1 MNRKNNGM
9 CDERYREWISRHLD
23 GDLNEEETAELQA
36 HFKECDDCFRYYV
49 RLSKIKHALQDL
61 PKEDWTDAWTEETV
75 KMFKKEKWKKFD
87 AKRVIWLSAAVLVF
101 AVFAVSFVQQ
111 LFLTDNLSS
120 SDYGTVGSS
129 TPQSEGLRSSDPDKG
144 ADSVS
149 TGSGNASGAGPT
161 SETSTPLTG
170 LDPDKIIYS
179 GSVSLYT
186 GDLKKTID
194 EITVYVQSIGGFTEN
209 SYYSLNNDTYYDYTS
224 YGSVTV
230 RIPVD
235 QYETAMQTLESYG
248 EVSASYTYSE
258 NVTQS
263 YRDVQSELAN
273 YRLQETRLNELM
285 NQASSVS
292 DMLAVETELNR
303 VRTEIDS
310 RESILQNYDNLIAYS
325 TITISLYEQDISSAD
340 INSPFA
346 NLWKDIKGAFVK
358 SVNIFLTAIEK
369 LILVVFYILPFA
381 ILAAIVLGIVY
392 LVRKKKG
399 LIVPKTKNTDKTE
412 ATEASADNAED
423 KKEE

>member
-1 MNRKNNGM
+1 MNKKNSTA
-9 CDERYREWISRHLD
+9 CDERYKEWISRHLD

-49 RLSKIKHALQDL
+49 RLNKIKHALEAL
-61 PKEDWTDAWTEETV
+61 PTEDWTDAWTEETV
-75 KMFKKEKWKKFD
+75 KKFKKEKWKKFD
-87 AKRVIWLSAAVLVF
+87 LKRVIWLSAAVLVF

-111 LFLTDNLSS
+111 LFLTDNRSS
-120 SDYGTVGSS
+120 SDYGAVGNSATESSGLVTNDGSKSSDASSVGSET
-129 TPQSEGLRSSDPDKG
+129 TPSSDQ
-144 ADSVS
+144 
-149 TGSGNASGAGPT
+149 
-161 SETSTPLTG
+161 TPSLTTG
-170 LDPDKIIYS
+170 LDPTKIIYS

-194 EITVYVQSIGGFTEN
+194 GITAYVQSIGGFAES
-209 SYYSLNNDTYYDYTS
+209 SYYSLNNDAYYDYTS

-230 RIPVD
+230 RVPVD

-248 EVSASYTYSE
+248 EVTSSYTYSE

-285 NQASSVS
+285 KQATSVS

-303 VRTEIDS
+303 VRTEIDR
-310 RESILQNYDNLIAYS
+310 RESIMQNYDNLISYS
-325 TITISLYEQDISSAD
+325 TISISLYEEDISSAD
-340 INSPFA
+340 INSPFG
-346 NLWKDIKGAFVK
+346 NLWKDIKAAFVK

-369 LILVVFYILPFA
+369 LILVVFYLLPFA
-381 ILAAIVLGIVY
+381 ILAAIVVGIVY

-399 LIVPKTKNTDKTE
+399 LIVPKTKNKDTAETSASSEDSTE
-412 ATEASADNAED
+412 ET
-423 KKEE
+423 KE